1 MIRINQPKKIAFI
14 SSFPPRKCGIA
25 TFTSNLIENI
35 GLAGGADFRPLV
47 IAMQPSVGHQYADPV
62 EFVVRRNI
70 RSDYSYACDYMD
82 SQGIDAISLQHEFGL
97 FGGKGGSYV
106 NLLLRQL
113 KVPVVTTLH
122 TVLEKPSLGYFNALT
137 DVCDLSHK
145 IVVMNKRGI
154 KMLTDIYG
162 VPERKIE
169 LIPHGI
175 PNLPFDHSDF
185 YKRKLALAGR
195 TVILTFG
202 LLGRNK
208 GIEVMLRAMP
218 AITKARPDILYII
231 LGTTHPEV
239 IKHEGRSYINELH
252 QMVKELRLENHVVF
266 YDQFVSDK
274 QLQEFLCAAD
284 IYVTPYLN
292 KEQLTSGTLAFAVGA
307 GKAVVSTPYWA
318 AEELLTQGRGR
329 LVPFGDSKRMASE
342 IVELLDD
349 RSLFYQIRRQAYE
362 YGRPMTW
369 SKVGQSYW
377 DLFERSL
384 SGFMAPLKRVTDS
397 KSPGI
402 EVSVCSRQPAYQSA

>member
-1 MIRINQPKKIAFI
+1 MIRIIPPKKIAFI

-25 TFTSNLIENI
+25 TFTSNLIDNI
-35 GLAGGADFRPLV
+35 SLAGGVDFRPLV
-47 IAMQPSVGHQYADPV
+47 VAMQPSVEYQYADPV
-62 EFVVRRNI
+62 EFVI
-70 RSDYSYACDYMD
+70 RKDIKNDYVYACNYIN
-82 SQGIDAISLQHEFGL
+82 SQSVDAISLQHEFGL
-97 FGGKGGSYV
+97 FGGEGGSYV
-106 NLLLRQL
+106 NLLLKRL
-113 KVPVVTTLH
+113 NAPVVTTLH
-122 TVLEKPSLGYFNALT
+122 TVLEKPSIEYFNALT
-137 DVCDLSHK
+137 DVCNLSHK

-154 KMLTDIYG
+154 KILTDIYR

-175 PNLPFDHSDF
+175 PNLPFDHGGF

-202 LLGRNK
+202 LGRNK

-218 AITKARPDILYII
+218 AITEARPDVLYII

-239 IKHEGRSYINELH
+239 VKHEGYSYINELH
-252 QMVKELRLENHVVF
+252 QIVKELRLENHVVF

-318 AEELLTQGRGR
+318 AEELLAQGRGK
-329 LVPFGDSKRMASE
+329 LVPFGDSKRMAAE
-342 IVELLDD
+342 IIKLLDD
-349 RSLFYQIRRQAYE
+349 RSLFCQIRRRAYE
-362 YGRPMTW
+362 YGRTMTW
-369 SKVGQSYW
+369 SKVGWYYW
-377 DLFERSL
+377 VLLERLLASVN
-384 SGFMAPLKRVTDS
+384 RVTGL
-397 KSPGI
+397 KSPKI
-402 EVSVCSRQPAYQSA
+402 EIAAYSRQSAYKSA

>member
-1 MIRINQPKKIAFI
+1 MIRIIPSKKIAFI

-25 TFTSNLIENI
+25 TFTSNLIQNI
-35 GLAGGADFRPLV
+35 WLAGGADFRPLV
-47 IAMQPSVGHQYADPV
+47 IAMQPSVEHEYDDPV
-62 EFVVRRNI
+62 EFVIRRDLK
-70 RSDYSYACDYMD
+70 SDYYNAFDYID
-82 SQGIDAISLQHEFGL
+82 SQSVDAISLQHEFGL
-97 FGGKGGSYV
+97 FGGEGGSYV
-106 NLLLRQL
+106 NLLLNRL
-113 KVPVVTTLH
+113 NVPVVTTLH
-122 TVLEKPSLGYFNALT
+122 TVLEKPSLEYFNALT

-162 VPERKIE
+162 VPEKKIE

-175 PNLPFDHSDF
+175 PNLPFDNSSF
-185 YKRKLALAGR
+185 YKRKLALTGR

-218 AITKARPDILYII
+218 AITKARPDVLYII

-239 IKHEGRSYINELH
+239 IRHEGLSYINELH
-252 QMVKELRLENHVVF
+252 QIVKELNLENHVVF

-318 AEELLTQGRGR
+318 AEELLAKGRGK
-329 LVPFGDSKRMASE
+329 LVPFGDSKQMASE
-342 IVELLDD
+342 IIELLDD
-349 RSLFYQIRRQAYE
+349 RSLFCQIRRRAYE
-362 YGRPMTW
+362 YGRTMTW
-369 SKVGQSYW
+369 SKVGWYYW
-377 DLFERSL
+377 VLLERLLASVN
-384 SGFMAPLKRVTDS
+384 RVTGL
-397 KSPGI
+397 KSPKI
-402 EVSVCSRQPAYQSA
+402 EIAAYSRQSAYKSA